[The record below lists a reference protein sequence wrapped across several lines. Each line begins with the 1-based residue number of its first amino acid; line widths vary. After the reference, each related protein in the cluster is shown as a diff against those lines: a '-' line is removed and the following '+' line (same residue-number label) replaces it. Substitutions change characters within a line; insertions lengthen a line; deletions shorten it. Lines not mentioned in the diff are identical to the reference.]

1 MKIRGSIS
9 GCGTAMW
16 GDIIGDIND
25 QKDLIDLLDKLKDE
39 FEKSIFIIQNTL
51 DTEKNQNDGLL
62 EQITNLIGDIN
73 SIKSDLTISLNN
85 QIYDIKKDL
94 DEEITARKNA
104 DTFETN
110 EREKADKDLSEKL
123 WQRLNDFAEKYDKR
137 LETECTS
144 RETDINNLHQELQDN
159 VKDIKDNLDKIS
171 IFFNAKLLQEI
182 NDRSKAITDESKART
197 DADNDLKI
205 DLNKETNRASGVEI
219 AIKQLLTDEI
229 KTRADN
235 DSTLAGRI
243 DTLNDNLY
251 TQIIQVRQDH
261 DNDVEALYESLHN
274 EISINKTDSESRDN
288 NLDNHI
294 TTIDIALQETINTV
308 SSNLYICIQQI
319 DDALNK
325 RIDGEHDRIDAI
337 EKNLNALYHM
347 IENKIIVEE
356 EDEELHITPWDWID

>member
-25 QKDLIDLLDKLKDE
+25 QKDLIDLLDKLKNE
-39 FEKSIFIIQNTL
+39 FEKSIFIIQTTL
-51 DTEKNQNDGLL
+51 DNEKNQNDDLL
-62 EQITNLIGDIN
+62 GWITNLIADIDN
-73 SIKSDLTISLNN
+73 IKSDLTISLNN
-85 QIYDIKKDL
+85 QIYDIKKAL

-104 DTFETN
+104 DTFETD
-110 EREKADKDLSEKL
+110 EREKADKDLSENL
-123 WQRLNDFAEKYDKR
+123 WQRLDDFAEKYDKR

-144 RETDINNLHQELQDN
+144 RETAINNLHQELQNN
-159 VKDIKDNLDKIS
+159 VDDIKNNLDKIS

-182 NDRSKAITDESKART
+182 NDRSKAIADEIAAREK
-197 DADNDLKI
+197 ADNDLKI
-205 DLNKETNRASGVEI
+205 ALNKETNRASGVEI

-274 EISINKTDSESRDN
+274 EILTNETNSENRDACLGN
-288 NLDNHI
+288 RI
-294 TTIDIALQETINTV
+294 TALQETINTV
-308 SSNLYICIQQI
+308 SSNLYIRIQQI

-325 RIDGEHDRIDAI
+325 RIDGEHDRIGAI